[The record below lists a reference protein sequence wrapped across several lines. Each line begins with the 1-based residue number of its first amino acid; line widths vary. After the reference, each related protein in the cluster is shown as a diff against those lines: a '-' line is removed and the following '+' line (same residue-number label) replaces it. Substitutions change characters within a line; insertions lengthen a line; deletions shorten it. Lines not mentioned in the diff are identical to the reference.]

1 MILANRAEALDRLDA
16 FLPHAGRTYAATRNE
31 DRGPR
36 DRTNVSVLAPYVR
49 ARLVTEDEILRAVL
63 ARHSLSGAEKF
74 VQEVLW
80 RTYWKGWLE
89 SRPLVW
95 THYRRDLDAALAR
108 LAREPDRARMV
119 AEAVE
124 GRTGIPAFDAWAHE
138 LVEAGYL
145 HNHARMWFASI
156 WIFTLQLP
164 WEIGADFFMRHL
176 LCGDPA
182 ANTLSWR
189 WVAGLQT
196 RGKTYLATPGNIR
209 RYTNGRLDPGS
220 RLATEA
226 HAIDGPAYSPGKLPD
241 LNVNVRSN
249 EPALLVLHD
258 DDVGVESLDLGGLDI
273 VGSTGFCA
281 AEGRSPQPV
290 SSDVTAFAKAA
301 IRDALGRAPHGAPDS
316 IVAAGDPYAPALA
329 LIASARAC
337 NARAIVM
344 PFAPV
349 GPVRDAMTAM
359 QPHLAAA
366 NLPVFEIGRAFDA
379 TIWPFATRGFFNLK
393 DKIPSVLATLGIH
406 DKNSRDREPTL
417 L

>member
-1 MILANRAEALDRLDA
+1 MILANRAEALDRLTA

-31 DRGPR
+31 DRGPS

-49 ARLVTEDEILRAVL
+49 ARLVTEEEILRVVL

-138 LVEAGYL
+138 LVETGYL

-209 RYTNGRLDPGS
+209 RYTNGRLEPGS

-226 HAIDGPAYSPGKLPD
+226 HAIDGPAYSPGKLPE

-273 VGSTGFCA
+273 IGSIGFCA

-316 IVAAGDPYAPALA
+316 IVDAGDPYAPALA

-349 GPVRDAMTAM
+349 GPVRDAITAM

-366 NLPVFEIGRAFDA
+366 NLPVLEIGRAFDA
-379 TIWPFATRGFFNLK
+379 TVWPFATRGFFNLK